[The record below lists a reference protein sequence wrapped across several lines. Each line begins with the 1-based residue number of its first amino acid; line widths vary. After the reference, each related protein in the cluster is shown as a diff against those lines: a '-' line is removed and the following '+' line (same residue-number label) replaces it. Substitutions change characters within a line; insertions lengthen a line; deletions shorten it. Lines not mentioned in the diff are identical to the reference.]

1 MNVTW
6 VALLQ
11 KLLIPRH
18 QGTPQLILVP
28 AVVVVDRRCKVVD
41 RRCKVVDRQYKAVDR
56 ILPALVHHQVSPHR
70 TTEGQP
76 IKARTSLHL
85 KVGGIYSRRKR
96 KKPVT
101 ILRHHVNRSPNMPSL
116 KLVIGTRNHTVGHC
130 IISMEN
136 CLVTYSLPR
145 VKGLPSSLV
154 RQRRMTGG
162 RAPLMERQE
171 FSQQIMSH
179 CNVTTIIINT
189 YCLYCI
195 SIYELL
201 SIAKLPFVTE
211 FAKGVVSTHLIF

>member
-11 KLLIPRH
+11 KPLIPRH

-28 AVVVVDRRCKVVD
+28 AVVVVDHQCKVVD
-41 RRCKVVDRQYKAVDR
+41 HQYKAVDR
-56 ILPALVHHQVSPHR
+56 ILPALVHHQVGPYR
-70 TTEGQP
+70 TTEAQP

-85 KVGGIYSRRKR
+85 KVGGIYSRRK
-96 KKPVT
+96 KPLT
-101 ILRHHVNRSPNMPSL
+101 ILRHHVNQSPNTPSL
-116 KLVIGTRNHTVGHC
+116 KLVIGTRNHTVGRC
-130 IISMEN
+130 TISMEN
-136 CLVTYSLPR
+136 CLVTYSLAR

-154 RQRRMTGG
+154 RKRRMTGG
-162 RAPLMERQE
+162 RALLMERQE

-195 SIYELL
+195 PIVYMN
-201 SIAKLPFVTE
+201 
-211 FAKGVVSTHLIF
+211 